1 MAWVRLDIDYM
12 DDPKIWEAGW
22 ETAALWPAVLVLLKA
37 NDGVLD
43 DQLLS
48 PRYLAR
54 KMDCP
59 REVAEAAIDG
69 VKRTGLLTFGTISW
83 KVHKGNVASR
93 EGWYSPRWVEH
104 GNAPNSWTVGEIAG
118 RDSSANLAEG
128 SDTLPKVAE
137 GSETLPKVSDTLPND
152 SRARCGSV
160 GGSVGSVS
168 DQEDARPS
176 PVDLVWASWRESNPS
191 ARKAPTSGQR
201 KTIKARLQDH
211 SPEALADYF
220 RWLRESHHKR
230 ATFCRQEGHDGFTSV
245 MRPTNVD
252 ERMPWV
258 QEWASGGGDG
268 TTNPEVDRWW
278 REVDGHAQ
286 KARNDIPML
295 RVVGQIQTFDQALD
309 YIARQE
315 GAPPVQAIRPIV
327 ARWWEDQP

>member
-104 GNAPNSWTVGEIAG
+104 GTPRTRG
-118 RDSSANLAEG
+118 RSGRSLNVIPPR
-128 SDTLPKVAE
+128 TLRKV
-137 GSETLPKVSDTLPND
+137 PIPCRRLPNVPKPCRRYPIPCPTTHA
-152 SRARCGSV
+152 RAV
-160 GGSVGSVS
+160 GLWVGLWGLSQIRKTRDPRRLIWS
-168 DQEDARPS
+168 GPPGGRAT
-176 PVDLVWASWRESNPS
+176 S

-201 KTIKARLQDH
+201 KTIGARLKDH
-211 SPEALADYF
+211 TPGPGGLLPVAPRVAPQAGGVLPPGGT
-220 RWLRESHHKR
+220 RRLHQHH
-230 ATFCRQEGHDGFTSV
+230 AAH
-245 MRPTNVD
+245 
-252 ERMPWV
+252 ER
-258 QEWASGGGDG
+258 G
-268 TTNPEVDRWW
+268 
-278 REVDGHAQ
+278 
-286 KARNDIPML
+286 
-295 RVVGQIQTFDQALD
+295 
-309 YIARQE
+309 
-315 GAPPVQAIRPIV
+315 
-327 ARWWEDQP
+327 